1 VFLISFRFNFFL
13 FEYVLFKLIVPVKDL
28 YLELFMFYVRLVQID
43 DLRVYLHKVLN
54 IKRPS

>member
-43 DLRVYLHKVLN
+43 DLMVYLHKLLN
-54 IKRPS
+54 IKMPS